1 MWQNTRTRTSRK
13 WPRCFGCSE
22 SGIGYALRRYK
33 ITRKKTVRYQEQNRQ
48 KAAAYQEE
56 TKDIPPEKIAYVDE
70 SGIDTYL
77 YREYG
82 YAPRG
87 QQVFGQIRGRKYQR
101 CGIVA
106 AQIGDR
112 ILAPFQYNGTMD
124 SKLFE
129 FWFSNQLLPSLEQ
142 GTVIVMDNASFHSK
156 KRLLFAAQNAGCR
169 LLFLPPYAPDL
180 NPIEKFWAWLK
191 RFLRKILPSVP
202 SFDVALYNA
211 FQLW

>member
-1 MWQNTRTRTSRK
+1 M
-13 WPRCFGCSE
+13 
-22 SGIGYALRRYK
+22 
-33 ITRKKTVRYQEQNRQ
+33 
-48 KAAAYQEE
+48 AYQEVI
-56 TKDIPPEKIAYVDE
+56 KDIPLEKIAYVDE

-82 YAPRG
+82 YALRG
-87 QQVFGQIRGRKYQR
+87 QRGFGQVRGRKYQR

-112 ILAPFQYNGTMD
+112 ILAPFQYNGTMN
-124 SKLFE
+124 SRLFE

-169 LLFLPPYAPDL
+169 LLFLPPYSPEL
-180 NPIEKFWAWLK
+180 NPIEHFWAWLK
-191 RFLRKILPSVP
+191 RFLRKILPAVS
-202 SFDVALYNA
+202 SFDDALSTA